1 MTVSLKETIAL
12 AEKGVITD
20 MTTIAEIVDDLLE
33 VPYTLLEKMSGSF
46 SFVRNIS
53 YSDRDDEFFE
63 ELTLKDVLGIVEQ
76 MREPG
81 DETGRCCV
89 IQSIAFGLF
98 NSDSI
103 PEIKRF
109 LSVSVQTLMSMYSP
123 KLYKVLRILTMKYSK
138 FDVTDN
144 MSVRDFIIKARDA
157 IREVWYVGYDIDE
170 YRDSIIGSTNA
181 LDLLLIRN
189 IGLLLK

>member
-89 IQSIAFGLF
+89 IQSIVFGLF

-170 YRDSIIGSTNA
+170 YRDSIIGSINA

>member
-20 MTTIAEIVDDLLE
+20 MTTIAEIVDDLLA

-170 YRDSIIGSTNA
+170 YRDSIIGSSNA

>member
-81 DETGRCCV
+81 DETVRCCV

-170 YRDSIIGSTNA
+170 YRDSIIGSINA

>member
-89 IQSIAFGLF
+89 IQSIAFELF

-170 YRDSIIGSTNA
+170 YRDSIIGSINA

>member
-109 LSVSVQTLMSMYSP
+109 LSVSVQTLMSMYSS

-170 YRDSIIGSTNA
+170 YRDSIIGSINA

>member
-109 LSVSVQTLMSMYSP
+109 LSVSVQTYMSMYSP

-170 YRDSIIGSTNA
+170 YRDSIIGSINA